1 MLVRM
6 TWWCTGVRWHP
17 EGGPALGWYAAGRE
31 PRESALAYGA
41 ALAFRARGGRVCLGV
56 WRGGRRTPC
65 PAGAGVAGRGTRG
78 QCEECARVDRAH
90 SVAADTFADD
100 PRPYHVY
107 VAWFGPGVVKVG
119 ITGVARGGTRLLE
132 QGALAYSWLGR
143 GPLMAARRTEELL
156 RTALGVPDRIPYARK
171 RALRAR
177 LPSPAERAREL
188 AELHRTASG
197 LGGWPDSLDRLP
209 YACVDHAG
217 AFGLAGEPAEV
228 TGVVS
233 ELVDGGVVAG
243 TLVGAAG
250 PDLHLEVRRGQGS
263 GGVVVVDG
271 RVLSGWRL
279 EAVEGAAEVTVPVRG
294 IPAVQGGL
302 F

>member
-1 MLVRM
+1 M
-6 TWWCTGVRWHP
+6 TWWCTGVRWQA
-17 EGGPALGWYAAGRE
+17 EGRPALGWYGPGRGQ
-31 PRESALAYGA
+31 RESVVAYGS
-41 ALAFRARGGRVCLGV
+41 ALAFRARGERRCLGV
-56 WRGGRRTPC
+56 WRGGRWTPC
-65 PAGAGVAGRGTRG
+65 PAGATVAGRATRG

-107 VAWFGPGVVKVG
+107 VAWFGPGLVKVG
-119 ITGVARGGTRLLE
+119 ITGVARGGARLLE
-132 QGALAYSWLGR
+132 QGAVAYCRLGR

-156 RTALGVPDRIPYARK
+156 RVALGVPDRIPYARK

-177 LPSPAERAREL
+177 LPERAERAREL
-188 AELHRTASG
+188 AELHRRASG
-197 LGGWPDSLDRLP
+197 LGGWPDSLERLP
-209 YACVDHAG
+209 CDVVDHAEV
-217 AFGLAGEPAEV
+217 FGLGDGGVDVA
-228 TGVVS
+228 GVVG

-243 TLVGAAG
+243 TLVAAAG
-250 PDLHLEVRRGQGS
+250 PDLHLAVRGGGS
-263 GGVVVVDG
+263 VVLDG

-279 EAVEGAAEVTVPVRG
+279 EALDGGEGEGSGSGSGVTVPVRA

>member
-1 MLVRM
+1 MLGRM
-6 TWWCTGVRWHP
+6 TWWCTGVRWHA
-17 EGGPALGWYAAGRE
+17 EGRPALGWYAPGRE
-31 PRESALAYGA
+31 PRESAPEYGA
-41 ALAFRARGGRVCLGV
+41 VLAFRARGGRRCLGV
-56 WRGGRRTPC
+56 WRGGRWTPC
-65 PAGAGVAGRGTRG
+65 PVGAGVAARATRA

-119 ITGVARGGTRLLE
+119 ITRVARGGTRLLE
-132 QGALAYSWLGR
+132 QGAVAYSWLGR
-143 GPLMAARRTEELL
+143 GPLMAARRAEELL

-188 AELHRTASG
+188 AELHRRASG
-197 LGGWPDSLDRLP
+197 LGGWPESLERLP
-209 YACVDHAG
+209 YGCVDHGEVFG
-217 AFGLAGEPAEV
+217 AVEA

-250 PDLHLEVRRGQGS
+250 PDLHLEVREGVGR

-279 EAVEGAAEVTVPVRG
+279 DAVAEGVGVTVPVRG